1 MSRTWLRRAIVIVT
15 ASVVLPVTFPFAAQ
29 AAVSANAAR
38 AADPGASQLAA
49 AMVQTDDLPTGFQP
63 YTPLTGP
70 LNAQRAQPLAID
82 LSQFGSEAKWVRT
95 WVSPAPQDEVIEL
108 AFDTG
113 THDDAQAAVTSVASG
128 LLKQRAA
135 RQTVAGPARFD
146 AFRESLQVNGAP
158 YVALVL
164 PLARGPY
171 FFLLRVYV
179 PAPAAA
185 SASSLMSTVAT
196 AQWRKVP
203 ADTPDTAP
211 SGSGLA
217 KARPA
222 RPSAPSPVTWPSWT
236 GSPTCAIRCG
246 ADAGASPAG
255 PRLGGRLVR
264 TSPTSPAGRKRA
276 GGWPSAGSRR
286 SWPA

>member
-1 MSRTWLRRAIVIVT
+1 M
-15 ASVVLPVTFPFAAQ
+15 
-29 AAVSANAAR
+29 
-38 AADPGASQLAA
+38 
-49 AMVQTDDLPTGFQP
+49 
-63 YTPLTGP
+63 
-70 LNAQRAQPLAID
+70 
-82 LSQFGSEAKWVRT
+82 
-95 WVSPAPQDEVIEL
+95 
-108 AFDTG
+108 
-113 THDDAQAAVTSVASG
+113 
-128 LLKQRAA
+128 
-135 RQTVAGPARFD
+135 AGPARVD

-203 ADTPDTAP
+203 ADVPDTAP

-217 KARPA
+217 QGAAGTSVGALAGYLAIVDGIAYLRNPLRRQPPAPVQPGHAWESRP
-222 RPSAPSPVTWPSWT
+222 
-236 GSPTCAIRCG
+236 
-246 ADAGASPAG
+246 
-255 PRLGGRLVR
+255 VR

-276 GGWPSAGSRR
+276 GGWPSAGWRHS
-286 SWPA
+286 SQA